1 VSLFLFQFVSLG
13 LFFHFLISF
22 IKMLNNIRMILFFIC
37 HTFIGE
43 TIKRISI
50 IVKKHNHMHD
60 IFNNIST
67 DWLVIYRECSRV
79 SDKNV
84 MFVMC
89 SGVARR
95 VI

>member
-1 VSLFLFQFVSLG
+1 
-13 LFFHFLISF
+13 
-22 IKMLNNIRMILFFIC
+22 MIHCLIC
-37 HTFIGE
+37 HTFVGE
-43 TIKRISI
+43 TIKCISM

-79 SDKNV
+79 SDQNV

-89 SGVARR
+89 SVVARR
-95 VI
+95 AT